1 MEIQEERTAPS
12 RWTRAR
18 KKKRLLTDEELMA
31 SLPSLQK
38 ESIQA
43 AKRVADEAVSITTR
57 SASISSSDEN
67 QNTEVKAVCFQY
79 FISYTYLNL

>member
-1 MEIQEERTAPS
+1 MADQEERTAPS

-43 AKRVADEAVSITTR
+43 AQRRLLIR
-57 SASISSSDEN
+57 
-67 QNTEVKAVCFQY
+67 
-79 FISYTYLNL
+79 

>member
-1 MEIQEERTAPS
+1 MADQEERTAPS
-12 RWTRAR
+12 RWTTAR

-43 AKRVADEAVSITTR
+43 A
-57 SASISSSDEN
+57 
-67 QNTEVKAVCFQY
+67 
-79 FISYTYLNL
+79 